1 MKANKLILFSLASAF
16 MVGCADDTFVN
27 DGVNGSESLKGK
39 LVEAGL
45 LGVGRAEGEATTR
58 AFAPTGKFVWMPSVL
73 EADGSLGTVRTN
85 QKIGMCWTGRAAD
98 GYGAVTTLDQK
109 VYTNYEYEHVGW
121 LDAKATAPEEDP
133 CVAQKLMNG
142 AFIVGEGQPAADFSN
157 SCQTGG
163 RWNAYYADVDKGSYE
178 ATDHAQSTG
187 VLSLSR
193 GVFKTNN
200 ASVFEGEY
208 LVYYPYTDAFYKGQ
222 ILANVPTTYEVDQEL
237 DRYAAA
243 SETSFSI
250 GYLPNYAGKNTSSGL
265 EAKNV
270 NGYVAV
276 RLYNYNATKPDA
288 KKIKK
293 VILYSESTN
302 GIVYQQDLDASKCVD
317 ALKAGGSLTGKDL
330 YFKGANSNSAKTNA
344 IVANLVKGSE
354 LMASVEGVNKRPAGY
369 TNNGAVKVPAEE
381 NDSYFC
387 IVLPVLPQTIN
398 DLQVIL
404 VDDEDKSYTST
415 AETAAISSNS
425 MYYKTINLHDCTFK
439 NEYLAVDEESFLS
452 AMDKIQ
458 KKGSD
463 SDAEDAN
470 QVKLLKDIRLT
481 FDANDPKIA
490 PYVGKGNY
498 AGELNS
504 LFFDRNIKIYSKA
517 NAKLIVAAETK
528 MNIKNQTSAI
538 DATAKDRTP
547 KLTID
552 VPVVVEGAG
561 CCEDYVAKLSVGGA
575 QNVTQPCTVTFTK
588 DIENYGTLALGNNAS
603 GNTNVTVKGTI
614 TNKVDEYAIK
624 RKKITDA
631 AKLYLLGGQTKGT
644 STIDINTIENDGEV
658 FSYATSIAIDGTDV
672 VVNEPMNEEATNRVV
687 ASTIATLNN
696 RGDVT
701 VDKRTLM
708 NVKSSLKN
716 ETDKALIKIEGKG
729 ESAIDGRIDVKGTSS
744 NNGIIDNSGVVNF
757 NANSLAN
764 TGLFID
770 QLNGQ
775 VGGKKIDNGSEGPAP
790 VVTYDGVK
798 YTTDIPVKGI
808 YVSRVASVER
818 LNFALTDAVEQ
829 PSTVIVEI
837 MGCDQAF
844 YNLETVDPQNNLQTK
859 DVYVNANG
867 KQIAFKAYKY
877 SAADSKNVPT
887 AKSFGHCVTVLNGN
901 TLLATEGTLSTV
913 NNVYVNSGATLN
925 VRAAGTTNTGMEV
938 NVTIGGNLENE
949 GTTTHTAKS
958 LTVSKDLNN
967 KGSFTS
973 KQSFKVGGDV
983 VTTGTFDS
991 DGTPNTVGG
1000 NFTQNGG
1007 TVTFAYQTTT
1017 TITGTFACAKGGT
1030 FEREGLNG
1038 SSAYRATVNVG
1049 DLGAL
1054 SGTTST
1060 AWPTQM

>member
-45 LGVGRAEGEATTR
+45 LGVDRTEGGAATR
-58 AFAPTGKFVWMPSVL
+58 VYNPRGGFVWMPSVL
-73 EADGSLGTVRTN
+73 ETNGSLGVVRTN

-142 AFIVGEGQPAADFSN
+142 AFIVGEGQPAANFSN
-157 SCQTGG
+157 SFETGG
-163 RWNAYYADVDKGSYE
+163 RWNAYYSA
-178 ATDHAQSTG
+178 ATQGTYTATSHEESTG
-187 VLSLSR
+187 VLDLSR

-200 ASVFEGEY
+200 ASVFVGEY
-208 LVYYPYTDAFYKGQ
+208 LVYYPYTSAFTKGQ
-222 ILANVPTTYEVDQEL
+222 ILANEPTTFEVDQTL
-237 DRYAAA
+237 DKYAAA
-243 SETSFSI
+243 SDAAFSI
-250 GYLPNYAGKNTSSGL
+250 GYLQNYAGGNASSGL
-265 EAKNV
+265 KARTL
-270 NGYVAV
+270 NGFLGVK
-276 RLYNYNATKPDA
+276 LYNYAPTTPADKN
-288 KKIKK
+288 IKK
-293 VILYSESTN
+293 VIFYSEEG
-302 GIVYQQDLDASKCVD
+302 GILYQQDLDASKCVT
-317 ALKAGGSLTGKDL
+317 ALASGAALGSDL
-330 YFKGANSNSAKTNA
+330 YYTGTGANSVRTNA
-344 IVANLVKGSE
+344 IVANLIKS
-354 LMASVEGVNKRPAGY
+354 ASPATDYATVEGKSTRPAKESDY
-369 TNNGAVKVPAEE
+369 EWV
-381 NDSYFC
+381 
-387 IVLPVLPQTIN
+387 VLPVLPQTVN
-398 DLQVIL
+398 DLQVIFI
-404 VDDEDKSYTST
+404 DNEDKSCTLPFS
-415 AETAAISSNS
+415 ANVIKSNS
-425 MYYKTINLHDCTFK
+425 ADNIMEFNLATCTFK

-452 AMDKIQ
+452 AMNKI
-458 KKGSD
+458 KTNGSTT
-463 SDAEDAN
+463 AVADAN

-481 FDANDPKIA
+481 FDASDPKIA
-490 PYVGKGNY
+490 PYVGSGNY
-498 AGELNS
+498 AGIYNT
-504 LFFDRNIKIYSKA
+504 LFFDRNIEIYSKA

-528 MNIKNQTSAI
+528 MNIKNLTSQI
-538 DATAKDRTP
+538 VSTATDRTP

-575 QNVTQPCTVTFTK
+575 QNVAQPCTVTFTK
-588 DIENYGTLALGNNAS
+588 DIENYGTLALGNNAD

-624 RKKITDA
+624 RDKKTDA
-631 AKLYLLGGQTKGT
+631 AKLYLLGGQTNGT
-644 STIDINTIENDGEV
+644 STININTIENDGEV
-658 FSYATSIAIDGTDV
+658 FSYATSIAIDGTNV
-672 VVNEPMNEEATNRVV
+672 VVNNPANSGNARVV
-687 ASTIATLNN
+687 TSTIEVLNN
-696 RGDVT
+696 RGQVT
-701 VDKRTLM
+701 VDNRTLV
-708 NVKSSLKN
+708 NVTSSLKN
-716 ETDKALIKIEGKG
+716 EEAASLIKIKG
-729 ESAIDGRIDVKGTSS
+729 VAASATDGRIDVKGTSS

-770 QLNGQ
+770 QLSGQ
-775 VGGKKIDNGSEGPAP
+775 VGGKKIDNGTGTAP

-798 YTTDIPVKGI
+798 YTTDIAVKGI

-859 DVYVNANG
+859 DVYVNAN
-867 KQIAFKAYKY
+867 IAFKAFKY
-877 SAADSKNVPT
+877 SATDLKNVPT

-973 KQSFKVGGDV
+973 KESFKVGNDV
-983 VTTGTFDS
+983 KTTGTFDS

-1000 NFTQNGG
+1000 DFTQNGG
-1007 TVTFAYQTTT
+1007 TVTFAFQTTT
-1017 TITGTFACAKGGT
+1017 TISGTFACTKGT